1 MFPNMQRYM
10 RAKYGNLPEVEVTR
24 EQFIEKMMATGV
36 TKEKAESH
44 ATITKLM
51 GSSVM
56 IGEEMVSIK
65 D

>member
-1 MFPNMQRYM
+1 MFPNMQQYM
-10 RAKYGNLPEVEVTR
+10 KAKYGNLPEVEVTR
-24 EQFIEKMMATGV
+24 EQFIDKMMATGV

-44 ATITKLM
+44 ATICKLM

>member
-1 MFPNMQRYM
+1 MK
-10 RAKYGNLPEVEVTR
+10 AKYGNLAHVEVTK
-24 EQFIEKMMATGV
+24 EEFIQRMMATGV

-44 ATITKLM
+44 ATISKLM

-65 D
+65 ADGI